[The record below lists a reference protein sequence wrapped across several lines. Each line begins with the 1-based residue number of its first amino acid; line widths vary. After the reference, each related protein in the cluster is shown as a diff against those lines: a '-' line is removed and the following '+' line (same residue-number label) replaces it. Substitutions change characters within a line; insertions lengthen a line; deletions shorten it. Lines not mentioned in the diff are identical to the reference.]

1 MTDKISALQEKVKAN
16 PKQVFHRYSLAQAYF
31 EENQLELACAEF
43 EECLKAR
50 PDWMMA
56 ALFLGKAYL
65 ESEKKEKARE
75 NLELALSWKRAK
87 SRRSRRRSF
96 STFKG
101 VQPFR
106 IAF

>member
-50 PDWMMA
+50 TDWMMA

-75 NLELALSWKRAK
+75 NLELALSLAK
-87 SRRSRRRSF
+87 EQNHDDPAEEAAQLLNECSRLE
-96 STFKG
+96 
-101 VQPFR
+101 
-106 IAF
+106 

>member
-31 EENQLELACAEF
+31 EENQLELACDEF

-65 ESEKKEKARE
+65 ESDKKDKARE
-75 NLELALSWKRAK
+75 NLELALFLAK
-87 SRRSRRRSF
+87 EQNHDDPAEEASQLLKECSHSE
-96 STFKG
+96 
-101 VQPFR
+101 
-106 IAF
+106 